1 MTEAEKYNLI
11 LSELAEVLERKNHK
25 ITVQQWEIDSLTK
38 KIEKAEAEIEELKKQ
53 NKIVR
58 V

>member
-11 LSELAEVLERKNHK
+11 LSELAEALERKNHK
-25 ITVQQWEIDSLTK
+25 IQIQQWEIDALNRK
-38 KIEKAEAEIEELKKQ
+38 VKKAEAEIEELKQQ
-53 NKIVR
+53 NKVVR